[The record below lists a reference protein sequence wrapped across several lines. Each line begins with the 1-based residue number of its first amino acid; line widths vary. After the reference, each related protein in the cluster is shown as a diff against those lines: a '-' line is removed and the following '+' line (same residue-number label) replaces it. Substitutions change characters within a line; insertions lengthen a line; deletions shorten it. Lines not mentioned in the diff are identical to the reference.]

1 MFDSLQRQCT
11 PISDGPE
18 AQSISVTGTTG
29 IPKVSFRAGLTPK
42 SAQMHVI
49 TAGDGPT
56 FTGNQFATFEFE
68 AVDGQTVK
76 SFPASSGG
84 LTNFDGSNPITAAL
98 KENQSSEVN
107 LCDALT
113 GVRVGSR
120 IAAIFPL
127 KPATAS
133 AKTNSVV
140 LIVDLK
146 NIFLPH
152 ATGANQP
159 AASGIPFAVHVESGE
174 PGLTFPSNQ
183 AAPAD
188 FKEYT
193 SIKGAGEVLKKG
205 DHVKVHYKLFLWD
218 STHAMIEKSWG
229 NDPYDTFVGSGN
241 ITGFSKALLGQ
252 TIGSQVVAVIPPSL
266 AYGANPP
273 AGSSIPSNAT
283 LVFVIDILGKY

>member
-11 PISDGPE
+11 AMSDGPE
-18 AQSISVTGTTG
+18 AQSISVTGTSG
-29 IPKVSFRAGLTPK
+29 IPKVNFRAGLTPK
-42 SAQMHVI
+42 AAQVHLISAGQ
-49 TAGDGPT
+49 GPT
-56 FTGNQFATFEFE
+56 FTGNQYATFEIE

-76 SFPASSGG
+76 SFPTSSGVV
-84 LTNFDGSNPITAAL
+84 TNFDGTNPITAEL

-113 GVRVGSR
+113 GFRVGSR
-120 IAAIFPL
+120 VAAVFPL

-133 AKTNSVV
+133 AKVNSVV

-146 NIFLPH
+146 GIFLPH
-152 ATGANQP
+152 ATGSNQP
-159 AASGIPFAVHVESGE
+159 AASGVPVAVHVASGE

-183 AAPAD
+183 AAPAE
-188 FKEYT
+188 FKQYT
-193 SIKGAGEVLKKG
+193 SIKGAGEVLKTG
-205 DHVKVHYKLFLWD
+205 DHIKVHYKLFLWD
-218 STHAMIEKSWG
+218 STHTMVEKSWG
-229 NDPYDTFVGSGN
+229 NAPFDTYVGKGN

-252 TIGSQVVAVIPPSL
+252 TIGSQVVAVIPPDL

-273 AGSSIPSNAT
+273 AGSSIPANAT